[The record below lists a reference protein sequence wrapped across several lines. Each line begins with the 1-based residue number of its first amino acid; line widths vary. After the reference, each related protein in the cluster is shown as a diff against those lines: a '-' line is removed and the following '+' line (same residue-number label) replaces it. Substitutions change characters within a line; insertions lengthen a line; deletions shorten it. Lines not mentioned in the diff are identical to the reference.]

1 MSFIA
6 SLFFFS
12 FRQAKAMYSCKAEH
26 SHELSFPQGAI
37 FSNGKIC
44 FTLTYILKKELRK
57 NWTLSQNGGLIP
69 FLALRFC
76 PDF

>member
-1 MSFIA
+1 
-6 SLFFFS
+6 
-12 FRQAKAMYSCKAEH
+12 MYSCKAEH

-44 FTLTYILKKELRK
+44 FTLTYILKKNLLKTEPYP
-57 NWTLSQNGGLIP
+57 QDGGVIP

-76 PDF
+76 PVFSIALE